1 MEAERQKTLDE
12 GLDLVEK
19 YLQVSA
25 EHNSDAVLVAAQL
38 LVSTT
43 AVNSKIPL
51 QTLMDMLL
59 KNMPV
64 MYEVAVE
71 KMFQQEKFQ

>member
-1 MEAERQKTLDE
+1 MDAERQKTLDE

-19 YLQVSA
+19 YLRVSTT
-25 EHNSDAVLVAAQL
+25 HSSDAVLVAAQL

-43 AVNSKIPL
+43 AVNSRIPL

-64 MYEVAVE
+64 MYEVALE
-71 KMFQQEKFQ
+71 KMTQQEKFQ